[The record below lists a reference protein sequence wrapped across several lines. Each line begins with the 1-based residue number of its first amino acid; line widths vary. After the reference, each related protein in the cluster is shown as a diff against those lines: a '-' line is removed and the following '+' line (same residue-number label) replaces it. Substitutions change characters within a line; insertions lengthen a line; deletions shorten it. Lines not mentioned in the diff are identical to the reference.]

1 MTIYEF
7 SAHIINGAF
16 LWQNQWNS
24 ASSHGCHEYYIIS
37 QECWWKPPPSC
48 RDLLAVPPRHRSMGP
63 LSVVLGGARPWWPY
77 RLLDLLLVIITAL
90 MTGHTWAV
98 SIMILS
104 FVLSCLQARWWAR
117 ALGST
122 PWISTPRLER
132 ESLWRISRSDILY
145 TVTDNVK
152 CYIWCVL
159 VTEEGVRQD
168 HLPGRVQRHGGQ
180 GAVAPGTLLLH
191 HLHAVSSSC

>member
-1 MTIYEF
+1 MGHF
-7 SAHIINGAF
+7 CGKINETLPVLMAAMNITSLPRNLNESRPPRVGTSSQFPPGTGA
-16 LWQNQWNS
+16 WDRWAWS
-24 ASSHGCHEYYIIS
+24 WAGPGPGGPIGCSTSCWSSS
-37 QECWWKPPPSC
+37 PPSWQ
-48 RDLLAVPPRHRSMGP
+48 VTQG
-63 LSVVLGGARPWWPY
+63 
-77 RLLDLLLVIITAL
+77 
-90 MTGHTWAV
+90 AV
-98 SIMILS
+98 SNMILS

-132 ESLWRISRSDILY
+132 ESLWHISRSDILY

-191 HLHAVSSSC
+191 NLHAVSSSC